1 MLPVFYSYATFDI
14 NTTWKQVSVSNGMQ
28 YTGRSA
34 ATVAVWTLFFPPP
47 LNKNEWTT
55 WTLLTPERLE
65 ISEMLA
71 LKEYYLLSL
80 NHLYKL
86 WTADGRSF
94 KKWLPVDK
102 DTLPIPNLWMLC
114 PGKLENLD
122 WTYFSFVPYVC
133 INK

>member
-1 MLPVFYSYATFDI
+1 MLPVFHSYATFDI

-86 WTADGRSF
+86 ELQMDAHLKNDCPLT
-94 KKWLPVDK
+94 K
-102 DTLPIPNLWMLC
+102 IPC
-114 PGKLENLD
+114 PFQICGC
-122 WTYFSFVPYVC
+122 SVQVS
-133 INK
+133 